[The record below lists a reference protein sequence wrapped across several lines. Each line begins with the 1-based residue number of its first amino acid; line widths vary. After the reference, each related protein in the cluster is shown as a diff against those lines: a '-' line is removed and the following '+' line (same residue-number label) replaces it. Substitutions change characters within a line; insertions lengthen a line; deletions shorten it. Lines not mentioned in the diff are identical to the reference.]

1 MHAFT
6 SRGKNQRVWLVFLF
20 PRKGLLEEEEPTKAR
35 GIMLAR
41 TIFILFWN
49 FA

>member
-35 GIMLAR
+35 R